1 MRGKGNGQENTFL
14 AEKTVEQNE
23 RVFMRA
29 KTAYNSECI
38 ECKFVSET
46 VITKG

>member
-1 MRGKGNGQENTFL
+1 MRGKGNGQENIFL

-23 RVFMRA
+23 RIFVRV
-29 KTAYNSECI
+29 KTAYNSECL